1 MDPVGIEPTPLVLQT
16 SVRTSYTKG
25 PIVGHCGIE
34 PHLLTERFYR
44 PLITPVT
51 EASQFDHS
59 TGIEP
64 ASPPSTGSVVTIPL
78 RTKLQQAFIGKL
90 ITHNRLLI
98 DLKILAGILLAT
110 QNFVPRSRIELLPF
124 PCKRNTLPLRQR
136 GNFCTPTKNRTWI
149 PILKSIVL

>member
-1 MDPVGIEPTPLVLQT
+1 M
-16 SVRTSYTKG
+16 
-25 PIVGHCGIE
+25 
-34 PHLLTERFYR
+34 
-44 PLITPVT
+44 T

-110 QNFVPRSRIELLPF
+110 QNFVPRDGYAPPPIVCKTITLL
-124 PCKRNTLPLRQR
+124 LRQR
-136 GNFCTPTKNRTWI
+136 GKSNSTLRGLTRVVFYELVTVSSRTP
-149 PILKSIVL
+149 